1 MPHIPLPDLPGIRG
15 PMAFRPETAKP
26 LNELV
31 EVLLRGPN
39 TLTPGEREL
48 IATFVS
54 SRNNCHYCQ
63 SIHGAIAAAH
73 LAGNEELVRC
83 VKSDFNSAEISPK
96 MKALLSIASK
106 VQQDGK
112 KVTEFDVEE
121 ARKEGATDLEIHD
134 TVLIA
139 AAFCMYNRYV
149 DGLATVQPHDPS
161 LYRERGKLVARE
173 GYVAAS
179 RGNVMNPPAAE
190 LATR

>member
-83 VKSDFNSAEISPK
+83 VKSDFNSAEISRK

-112 KVTEFDVEE
+112 NVTEFDVEE

-149 DGLATVQPHDPS
+149 DGLATWAPQDAAM
-161 LYRERGKLVARE
+161 YRQQAARLAIE
-173 GYVAAS
+173 GYASSTAQVAQ
-179 RGNVMNPPAAE
+179 
-190 LATR
+190 